1 MKTLTDHLATYA
13 EYHRDR
19 RNIATHFVGIPS
31 IVVGVEAL
39 LARAQ
44 LTIAGHDLSA
54 AVIVSLL
61 AVLFYLRLDLRF
73 GFAMA
78 SLLAF
83 ALVAGNQIA
92 SLSVGA
98 WLGASIGIFAVGWVV
113 QFIGHAY
120 EGKKPAFVD
129 DLVGLLIGPLFVTAE
144 VAFAL
149 GLRSELHAEIIR
161 RAGPTRTGRA
171 TSAYRS
177 T

>member
-19 RNIATHFVGIPS
+19 RNIATHFVGIPM

-39 LARAQ
+39 LARARMGV
-44 LTIAGHDLSA
+44 AGQELSA
-54 AVIVSLL
+54 AVVVSFL

-83 ALVAGNQIA
+83 ALTAGNAIA
-92 SLSVGA
+92 SLPFAG
-98 WLGASIGIFAVGWVV
+98 WLATSLGIFFVGWVI
-113 QFIGHAY
+113 QLIGHAY
-120 EGKKPAFVD
+120 EGRKPAFVD

-149 GLRSELHAEIIR
+149 GLRSDLHAEIVR
-161 RAGPTRTGRA
+161 RAGPTRVGRA
-171 TSAYRS
+171 TASA
-177 T
+177 